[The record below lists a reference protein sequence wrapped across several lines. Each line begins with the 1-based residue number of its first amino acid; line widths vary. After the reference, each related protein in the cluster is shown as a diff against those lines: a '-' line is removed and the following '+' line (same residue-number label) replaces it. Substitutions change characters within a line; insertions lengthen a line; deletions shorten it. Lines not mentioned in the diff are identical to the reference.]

1 MNETQN
7 LLKIDLDIA
16 DQLACDDINLAGG
29 NRRDSYQ
36 SPTKIL
42 DEEELG
48 EQRKKLN
55 KWFPV

>member
-16 DQLACDDINLAGG
+16 DQLVNDDINLAG
-29 NRRDSYQ
+29 RRDSYQ

-42 DEEELG
+42 DEVELG